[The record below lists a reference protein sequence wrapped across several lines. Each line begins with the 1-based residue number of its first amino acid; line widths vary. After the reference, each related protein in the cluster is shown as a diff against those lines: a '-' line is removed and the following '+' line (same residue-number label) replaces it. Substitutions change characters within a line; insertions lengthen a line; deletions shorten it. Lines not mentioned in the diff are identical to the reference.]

1 MRPWSHRD
9 LLHLVAMRERDTG
22 IFPDKKFQYFHKLK
36 FRGWGLGQ
44 LPPNWKYPI
53 NDDIYCD
60 ESAASPLIIST
71 PRPLIAALHQAPDGS
86 GCVRE
91 EGRCNSQVWRRVM
104 RHTPEV
110 NGASSPPLLYAG
122 CASPLE
128 TGLFPV
134 HARWC
139 PRGSRKGALRDRV
152 PPKARAAGPAV
163 RTRTAPAR
171 RPSGQDAGPT
181 RPIECCRGP
190 RGGRSRWK
198 SHRPSRPG
206 PRRERVRPP
215 DSAPYLDPS
224 FQNTAP
230 PSQPAQHNEDTRFP
244 LLFWTL
250 YSPWTLLLYYFCL
263 IKPLRGLTP
272 HPLCLSCAPP
282 VTLVENAGRRSLDS
296 AVGQHRW
303 RHPLSLAEIRENP
316 HWDGGTTE
324 TASQPPKG

>member
-1 MRPWSHRD
+1 MRKVA
-9 LLHLVAMRERDTG
+9 LLRGRRPDDGDVA
-22 IFPDKKFQYFHKLK
+22 
-36 FRGWGLGQ
+36 WGGE
-44 LPPNWKYPI
+44 
-53 NDDIYCD
+53 CD

-206 PRRERVRPP
+206 PRRGARAAP

-263 IKPLRGLTP
+263 IKASPRPDATP
-272 HPLCLSCAPP
+272 TVSVVCS
-282 VTLVENAGRRSLDS
+282 S
-296 AVGQHRW
+296 
-303 RHPLSLAEIRENP
+303 RHNIYI
-316 HWDGGTTE
+316 
-324 TASQPPKG
+324 

>member
-1 MRPWSHRD
+1 M
-9 LLHLVAMRERDTG
+9 
-22 IFPDKKFQYFHKLK
+22 
-36 FRGWGLGQ
+36 
-44 LPPNWKYPI
+44 I
-53 NDDIYCD
+53 NILQGACTFMSITVYIYIYIYIYIHTVYMYIYTHTHICVWMCVCVYTVYIYIYIYTHIHTHMHTHIYIHIHAHTRTHTHTYCD

-122 CASPLE
+122 CASPLK

-198 SHRPSRPG
+198 SRRPSRPG
-206 PRRERVRPP
+206 PRRGARAAAGLRPLPGPFLPEHLPLLHNPRSTTRTP
-215 DSAPYLDPS
+215 DS
-224 FQNTAP
+224 
-230 PSQPAQHNEDTRFP
+230 P

-250 YSPWTLLLYYFCL
+250 YSPWTLLWYYF
-263 IKPLRGLTP
+263 
-272 HPLCLSCAPP
+272 
-282 VTLVENAGRRSLDS
+282 V
-296 AVGQHRW
+296 
-303 RHPLSLAEIRENP
+303 
-316 HWDGGTTE
+316 
-324 TASQPPKG
+324 

>member
-1 MRPWSHRD
+1 M
-9 LLHLVAMRERDTG
+9 V
-22 IFPDKKFQYFHKLK
+22 
-36 FRGWGLGQ
+36 GWGCRLKPGFSVPVPARCERESCPERNPCPAHSDRWSLVEEGSTPAWAAAGWRGCRLGGG
-44 LPPNWKYPI
+44 
-53 NDDIYCD
+53 CD

-206 PRRERVRPP
+206 PRRGARAAAGLRPLP
-215 DSAPYLDPS
+215 GPFLPEHCPS
-224 FQNTAP
+224 FTTRAAQRGHQIPPFILDTLFPLDTFIVLFLFNKSLSEAWRHTHCVCRVLL
-230 PSQPAQHNEDTRFP
+230 PSQYICMYFIYVCSRCINIYNSVFVCSITYFFWPKLSFLHACFP
-244 LLFWTL
+244 
-250 YSPWTLLLYYFCL
+250 
-263 IKPLRGLTP
+263 
-272 HPLCLSCAPP
+272 H
-282 VTLVENAGRRSLDS
+282 
-296 AVGQHRW
+296 
-303 RHPLSLAEIRENP
+303 
-316 HWDGGTTE
+316 
-324 TASQPPKG
+324 